1 MTPIYFR
8 VHKFN
13 VSFQTSSPFDEHLT
27 VVYDVNE
34 FPCIPFVQVLYH
46 QFIISYESSGIYK
59 KKLIGRVRNCYIMTF
74 VECCMNVRNRSR

>member
-34 FPCIPFVQVLYH
+34 FSCIPFVHVLYH
-46 QFIISYESSGIYK
+46 RSSSVTK
-59 KKLIGRVRNCYIMTF
+59 VVKQD
-74 VECCMNVRNRSR
+74 S

>member
-13 VSFQTSSPFDEHLT
+13 VSFQTSSPFDEHLA

-34 FPCIPFVQVLYH
+34 FSCIPFVHVLYH
-46 QFIISYESSGIYK
+46 RFIISYKSSEPGFIK
-59 KKLIGRVRNCYIMTF
+59 NKFIWGRTLYILTF
-74 VECCMNVRNRSR
+74 VGCFYECS

>member
-13 VSFQTSSPFDEHLT
+13 VSFQTSSPFDEHLA

-34 FPCIPFVQVLYH
+34 LPRIPFMQVLH
-46 QFIISYESSGIYK
+46 TIDSSSSTKVVKQECI
-59 KKLIGRVRNCYIMTF
+59 KKLNWLG
-74 VECCMNVRNRSR
+74 